1 MILIKKLLQFLPSA
15 THLLLGMFLMSN
27 FFSAA
32 VGACLLVIG
41 VLLLVNLFQF
51 LSKGLIK
58 FTLTLVI
65 LEVVFFCVISPVLF
79 VTSIMAFDSPIMS
92 GREYFFTMC
101 YVVGVP
107 LLVATSQVLA
117 TSQLL
122 RGIYGSDFHLLQS
135 LSRKFKDTF
144 AEK

>member
-1 MILIKKLLQFLPSA
+1 MILIKKFWQFFPPA
-15 THLLLGMFLMSN
+15 THLLLGVFLVSN
-27 FFSAA
+27 FFSMPAGA
-32 VGACLLVIG
+32 YALVVGL
-41 VLLLVNLFQF
+41 LLLVDVFQC
-51 LSKGLIK
+51 LPKGLIK

-92 GREYFFTMC
+92 GQEYFLTAC

-107 LLVATSQVLA
+107 LLIAFSLLLA
-117 TSQLL
+117 MRQLL
-122 RGIYGSDFHLLQS
+122 NDIYGSDFHLLQS